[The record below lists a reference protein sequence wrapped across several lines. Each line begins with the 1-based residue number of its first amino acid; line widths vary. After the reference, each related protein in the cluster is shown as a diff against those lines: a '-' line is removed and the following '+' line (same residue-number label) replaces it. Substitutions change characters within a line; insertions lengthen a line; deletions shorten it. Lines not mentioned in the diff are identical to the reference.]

1 MLHTDVISSYSELF
15 PERCKDIDT
24 WLMNGY
30 NSVRLKFKDGDE
42 RIFTFYNNKNWK
54 IETVDSFIETLEGRL
69 AMLKISESYLLSI
82 DSGGMDMDDTVI
94 TIAKSNGTKVEVV
107 NQIYGE
113 EARELYNKLTN
124 INFEGR
130 L

>member
-1 MLHTDVISSYSELF
+1 MLHKDVINRYSELF
-15 PERCKDIDT
+15 PERCKDVDT
-24 WLMNGY
+24 WLMNGC

-42 RIFTFYNNKNWK
+42 RIFTFYNDKNWK

-82 DSGGMDMDDTVI
+82 DSGGMDIDDTVI
-94 TIAKSNGTKVEVV
+94 TIAKSNGTKVEVI